1 MPVNAKALGMASGL
15 VAGAT
20 FVLCA
25 LAVVVAPGS
34 TTAFFGWMLHIDLS
48 SMSRHVTVPS
58 FFGGLVLFSALVGIC
73 VGLTGKLY
81 DIFVARGS

>member
-20 FVLCA
+20 
-25 LAVVVAPGS
+25 
-34 TTAFFGWMLHIDLS
+34 
-48 SMSRHVTVPS
+48 
-58 FFGGLVLFSALVGIC
+58 LVGIC

-81 DIFVARGS
+81 DIFVARGT